1 MPLSSLDAGL
11 TTMRQGIYESYV
23 GSDEVKLQFV
33 NTFLYGSHSFCFP
46 LCPSSSSTVYDSL
59 NVILL
64 FVNMDLE
71 NQKFINSSCDYSFSF
86 NMNHCSLT
94 AQQLSVNSYNKTV

>member
-11 TTMRQGIYESYV
+11 TTMRQGVYESYV
-23 GSDEVKLQFV
+23 GSNEVKLQFV

-59 NVILL
+59 NVRIRYPIICQYG
-64 FVNMDLE
+64 FG
-71 NQKFINSSCDYSFSF
+71 KSKIYK
-86 NMNHCSLT
+86 
-94 AQQLSVNSYNKTV
+94 QQLRL